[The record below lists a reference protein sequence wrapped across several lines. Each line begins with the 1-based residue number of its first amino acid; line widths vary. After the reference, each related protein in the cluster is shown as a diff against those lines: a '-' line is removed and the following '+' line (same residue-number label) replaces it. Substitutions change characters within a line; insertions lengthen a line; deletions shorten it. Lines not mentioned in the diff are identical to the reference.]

1 MTRTQSEEL
10 RAKVATLK
18 TQGLGKRAV
27 CEALGISGNQWDHY
41 SRTPEQV
48 ARRRVRRD
56 VWHAKVP
63 SVLACKVARF
73 NRRVKP
79 SQVIDAK
86 AFAARAKERPS
97 CYLTGKEINLND
109 KGAYELVSDASHV
122 RLVCAKAAGR
132 LAGMTCEEFVSLCKE
147 VASQHVT
154 RDAF

>member
-10 RAKVATLK
+10 RSKVTALK
-18 TQGLGKRAV
+18 AQGMTKRAV
-27 CEALGISGNQWDHY
+27 CETLGISGNQWDHY

-48 ARRRVRRD
+48 AARRVRRD

-79 SQVIDAK
+79 SQVIDAR
-86 AFAARAKERPS
+86 AFEASVRECPT
-97 CYLTGKEINLND
+97 CYLTGRPVNLCD
-109 KGAYELVSDASHV
+109 RKAYELVSDAGAL
-122 RLVCAKAAGR
+122 RLVCARAAGC
-132 LAGMTCEEFVSLCKE
+132 LEGMTCDELIALSKE
-147 VASQHVT
+147 IAAQHVT